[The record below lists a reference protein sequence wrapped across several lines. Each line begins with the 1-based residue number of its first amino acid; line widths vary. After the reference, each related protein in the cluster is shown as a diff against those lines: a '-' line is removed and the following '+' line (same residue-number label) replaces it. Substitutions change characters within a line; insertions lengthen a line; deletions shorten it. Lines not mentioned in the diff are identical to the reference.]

1 MDKPIE
7 EGKLIFLYAKGEKN
21 EVTEKDFLIDS
32 SFSSFKCEKLIKKKY
47 KDKEQEKEKEKEST
61 ILLLSSTFNPSK
73 LKSDKKYQMT
83 LQKSF
88 ISNEFQLFKGDNFLF
103 NIIFEK
109 KSSILGFMF
118 SKQNPPETIILT
130 DREQFSYFINEYIKS
145 NQLQQ
150 SPSKDNLN
158 RDVVKL
164 FDGSFDFGFYL
175 DVFKEIYTSK
185 FIKNLLSKF
194 KIEKIKLPE
203 NLEVKTHLP
212 IMKIILKKGELI
224 INKVEGNKKSFAE
237 RLYLIL
243 LFYFY
248 HYVPESLNDML
259 KIGNGECNIDYY
271 DLFFKNENKFLS
283 NDKSLEIIFHYV
295 KSIEHTIFL
304 MKKFSNF
311 FDCIKSIYNN
321 LNIISE
327 LCRNE
332 EKNLNINDI
341 PKIPQE
347 EKLNEILSYLKEIKR
362 FELDNNIK
370 ILNLDVNFWEK
381 IISNCG
387 NDVEHFQELME
398 IIEQN
403 EDEKIKNGLKPLIE
417 DKQHEI
423 CQKFIIQSNEKNEQ
437 ILEWICR
444 DPIFKIEKG
453 KNKLIDEKKKMNI
466 IIEKIDLNELNS

>member
-1 MDKPIE
+1 MNKLIGK
-7 EGKLIFLYAKGEKN
+7 GKLIFLYAKGEKN
-21 EVTEKDFLIDS
+21 VVTEKDFLIDS

-118 SKQNPPETIILT
+118 SKQNLPETIILT
-130 DREQFSYFINEYIKS
+130 DREQFSYFVNEYIKS
-145 NQLQQ
+145 NKLQQ
-150 SPSKDNLN
+150 IPSKENLN

-164 FDGSFDFGFYL
+164 FDGSFNFGFYL

-212 IMKIILKKGELI
+212 IMKLILKKGELI

-327 LCRNE
+327 LC
-332 EKNLNINDI
+332 K
-341 PKIPQE
+341 
-347 EKLNEILSYLKEIKR
+347 KE
-362 FELDNNIK
+362 
-370 ILNLDVNFWEK
+370 
-381 IISNCG
+381 
-387 NDVEHFQELME
+387 
-398 IIEQN
+398 
-403 EDEKIKNGLKPLIE
+403 
-417 DKQHEI
+417 
-423 CQKFIIQSNEKNEQ
+423 
-437 ILEWICR
+437 R
-444 DPIFKIEKG
+444 DP
-453 KNKLIDEKKKMNI
+453 LH
-466 IIEKIDLNELNS
+466 L